1 MNIKGF
7 FSNWIVRNLLLAALA
22 VLLFVL
28 AANLF
33 LSLVTQHGKEIIVP
47 DFTNL
52 TVQEASR
59 VAASSGVEV
68 VVVDSMYIKR
78 LKPGAV
84 YMQTPKAGI

>member
-33 LSLVTQHGKEIIVP
+33 LSLVTLHLAFVLQQGRQGDHR
-47 DFTNL
+47 
-52 TVQEASR
+52 A
-59 VAASSGVEV
+59 
-68 VVVDSMYIKR
+68 
-78 LKPGAV
+78 
-84 YMQTPKAGI
+84 

>member
-33 LSLVTQHGKEIIVP
+33 LSLVTQHGKE
-47 DFTNL
+47 
-52 TVQEASR
+52 
-59 VAASSGVEV
+59 
-68 VVVDSMYIKR
+68 
-78 LKPGAV
+78 
-84 YMQTPKAGI
+84 

>member
-68 VVVDSMYIKR
+68 VVIDSMYIKR

>member
-28 AANLF
+28 VANLF

-59 VAASSGVEV
+59 VAAESRSLSRIPCTSSASSPVP
-68 VVVDSMYIKR
+68 SICR
-78 LKPGAV
+78 PRRRAS
-84 YMQTPKAGI
+84 T